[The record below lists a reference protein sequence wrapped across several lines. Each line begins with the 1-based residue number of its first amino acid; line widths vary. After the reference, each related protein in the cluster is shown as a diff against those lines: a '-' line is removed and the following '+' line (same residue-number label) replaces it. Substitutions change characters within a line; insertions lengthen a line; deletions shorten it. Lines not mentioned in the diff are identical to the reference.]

1 MYCGYRRK
9 VSSFLYMS
17 TPSTEQLKRAI
28 VILEQIDKLEADLKA
43 VLSGAEST
51 TVPGQAS
58 PVVKPSKK
66 RKMSAAGR
74 ANIIAAQKARWDK
87 INGSKVATTD
97 QPAPTAKAP
106 KAGKKKAK
114 RNISPE
120 SRAKMAAAA
129 KKRWAKAKK

>member
-1 MYCGYRRK
+1 
-9 VSSFLYMS
+9 MS

-51 TVPGQAS
+51 TVPQAS
-58 PVVKPSKK
+58 PVVKLSKK